1 MTNNSRRDERG
12 RNAVT
17 RLAGG
22 GKPNHTTYSQGGIRR
37 SFDSDRGENVR
48 NDHFAENGER
58 GRSVDRGPLPE
69 R

>member
-1 MTNNSRRDERG
+1 MSDSNRSDRVDRI
-12 RNAVT
+12 AVT
-17 RLAGG
+17 RLGRDG
-22 GKPNHTTYSQGGIRR
+22 EPDHTTYSQGGIRR
-37 SFDSDRGENVR
+37 SFNSDKGENVR